1 MEIEKLIMISLF
13 TIICVFTLRSAY
25 NQLRYN
31 FIKTH
36 ETFQTNNNSIDK
48 LIAATSNKPSDEDVK
63 LAYQTILRFIKSDFN
78 KGAKIIDDMRNR
90 FFSPTT
96 QLKSDFDIEKILQ
109 NPLVL

>member
-1 MEIEKLIMISLF
+1 MHFEKLIMISLF
-13 TIICVFTLRSAY
+13 TIILVFSLRSAY
-25 NQLRYN
+25 NQLRHN

-36 ETFQTNNNSIDK
+36 ETFQTNDITK
-48 LIAATSNKPSDEDVK
+48 LIAATSNKPSDNDVT

-109 NPLVL
+109 NPLTL